1 MALDDL
7 YQDIILEH
15 YKQPRNR
22 QELDDADKK
31 IEGKNPFCGD
41 EIELYIKIRGD
52 VIERVTFT
60 GKGCAISQ
68 ASASLMTE
76 ALGGKTVDEG
86 REIIAD
92 FKKLV
97 KGESVDGDLDDLL
110 AFHRMSQ
117 FPTRVK
123 CALLSW
129 STLERGLE
137 EIGATGP
144 VSVERGL

>member
-22 QELDDADKK
+22 LELNDADKK

-41 EIELYIKIRGD
+41 EISVYLKIRGD
-52 VIERVTFT
+52 VVERVTFI

-76 ALGGKTVDEG
+76 ALRGKTIQEALEV
-86 REIIAD
+86 IAD
-92 FKKLV
+92 FKKMV
-97 KGESVDGDLDDLL
+97 KGDPADGDMDELL
-110 AFHRMSQ
+110 AFQGISQ

-129 STLERGLE
+129 STLERGLSE
-137 EIGATGP
+137 MVVDGRNM
-144 VSVERGL
+144 S